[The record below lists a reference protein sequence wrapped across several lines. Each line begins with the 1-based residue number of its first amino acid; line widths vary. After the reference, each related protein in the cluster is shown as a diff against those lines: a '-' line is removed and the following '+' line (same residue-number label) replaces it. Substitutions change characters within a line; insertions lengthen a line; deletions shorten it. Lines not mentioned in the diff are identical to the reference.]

1 LLNGY
6 SAETAIEVFATPP
19 LKTDNRREYAPALD
33 LISTLSATRELTPKQ
48 YPLLVTFG
56 DINDPASVKRV
67 DPDNLELAF
76 GPGYALQSITLSI
89 TDEPVT
95 KGGVEKVLGW
105 LAQIGRK
112 QANLKGKPPH
122 GFVSDQPDP
131 QIYLIE
137 PSDFS
142 TELYK

>member
-33 LISTLSATRELTPKQ
+33 LISTLSATRELAPKQ

-56 DINDPASVKRV
+56 DISDPASVKRV

-95 KGGVEKVLGW
+95 TGKVEKVLGW
-105 LAQIGRK
+105 LAEVGR
-112 QANLKGKPPH
+112 ARPTLIPNPPRLRKNAT
-122 GFVSDQPDP
+122 DPDL
-131 QIYLIE
+131 QYLT
-137 PSDFS
+137 PGPFS

>member
-33 LISTLSATRELTPKQ
+33 LISTLPEARELAPKQ

-67 DPDNLELAF
+67 DPNNLELAF

-95 KGGVEKVLGW
+95 KGEVQKVLGW
-105 LAQIGRK
+105 LGDGNTFKQIWSELSPQQHDLLSSVNWRK
-112 QANLKGKPPH
+112 
-122 GFVSDQPDP
+122 
-131 QIYLIE
+131 E
-137 PSDFS
+137 
-142 TELYK
+142 